1 MWLGAHPTTGNRM
14 YVKTKEIAG
23 HAVFYLCIAEQ
34 GGGGGRSWKAV
45 EYSLCL
51 GETLDLSSSRWFE
64 ILRASGEFRSVPL
77 EDVLE
82 AVEKYVAIHGL
93 PAEILAGLRAAAHD
107 TRRKSR
113 RGARSERRSQEDE
126 RATALRLLG
135 LLPGSS
141 DEEIES
147 AFRKAARRHHPDMG
161 GDPAKFRAI
170 VDARNFLLGRD
181 PPLPET
187 V

>member
-1 MWLGAHPTTGNRM
+1 LGARPVAEDGM
-14 YVKTKEIAG
+14 YVKTKDIAG

-34 GGGGGRSWKAV
+34 GGEGGRSWKSV

-51 GETLDLSSSRWFE
+51 GETLDLSSSRWLE
-64 ILRASGEFRSVPL
+64 ILRASAEFRHIPL
-77 EDVLE
+77 EKVLE
-82 AVEKYVAIHGL
+82 TLEKYVAARGL
-93 PAEILAGLRAAAHD
+93 SAEILAGLRAAVHD
-107 TRRKSR
+107 TRQKSH
-113 RGARSERRSQEDE
+113 RGPRSERRSQEDE
-126 RATALRLLG
+126 RATALRVLG

-141 DEEIES
+141 EEEIES
-147 AFRKAARRHHPDMG
+147 AFRKAARRHHPDVG

-181 PPLPET
+181 PRLPET